1 LGRSERSL
9 AMEHRQENKGY
20 FAHERLAAYGLAL
33 EALRFVAERKAKLVG
48 LPGGLAAQFER
59 AVVGAHTNLCAG
71 AAAHGAEAR
80 RHFRFA
86 LGEAGEAG
94 GCLDGVTVLGAFGA
108 GEPASLG
115 AMVLRLCGCLYGL
128 AY

>member
-1 LGRSERSL
+1 
-9 AMEHRQENKGY
+9 MEHTHERQGY

-33 EALRFVAERKAKLVG
+33 DALRFEAGRKAKLAG

-59 AVVGAHTNLCAG
+59 ALVGAHTNLCAG

-80 RHFRFA
+80 RHFRIA
-86 LGEAGEAG
+86 LSEAGEAG
-94 GCLDGVTVLGAFGA
+94 GCLDAVHVLGALS
-108 GEPASLG
+108 ASEHTSLR
-115 AMVLRLCGCLYGL
+115 ATLLRLCACLYGL